1 MFPSD
6 DGVFIKKVL
15 KNGIYNSSV
24 SYIRKDNLVFGIK
37 EDNKIKEFWLNFEDG
52 LKLNV
57 AYKSEYNS
65 LFKNSETP
73 KVCNDGCVTSLTL
86 NDGLIIH
93 IEPNGDIIQ
102 KHYKNKCEENNN
114 VDNENENEN
123 YRLITSKASIIRY
136 MENGDIK
143 ILYSNGNTSEI
154 KEGKISNINN
164 KGQKIIKEISNGEII
179 QSEPV
184 YFIEYYDPE
193 SLSRTIVREDNLKT
207 ISYPDN
213 SRITLHNDGTKIY
226 TSPVIKELNHY
237 SIENDSYAT
246 TEIYYDEVKKRTQT
260 TIAAGSTEALIGS
273 DNLMNRAYDGR
284 LVKIILPDKTLVY
297 VYKEKQST
305 ELFETYMFNTIIF
318 IYKLDGDVIRITQS
332 GDIVLVSSNERKKL
346 NNEGM
351 NKNFDKGED
360 IDYFFEVNGK
370 PEERKGGI
378 YTCQLNQ
385 GKIWT
390 KDKETNI
397 FVQLSSG
404 ENKCKIEGTTIAEMN
419 EKTIEEIEPHS
430 PRYDGDWYI
439 DPETRFSDTPKN
451 FYEPRIFVVN
461 NKTFEAKEYL
471 SEIQIEN
478 FRRNMERNIDNVYY
492 TEKKNN
498 VDGSIMHQWIEKVLT
513 ESEKYK
519 NIQKLEKEVKIPNRY
534 IPLTQTIFRSTYP
547 EKEIYLTRKL
557 KQTEKITNN
566 MRKEIENID
575 NDFTIN
581 VRNIKKPEIEKVS
594 DDIIKMNRIIQ
605 RRYIK
610 ERLEKKNIEE
620 KKDGDLVYKSEV
632 SDLNTNNNIPSVMNE
647 IQKSTSSKI
656 QDNNT
661 ENKKESESS
670 DKNKENIGSKG
681 NKGNRYMNL

>member
-1 MFPSD
+1 MYYADDIKVGEISQKVKYMFPSD

-164 KGQKIIKEISNGEII
+164 KGQKIIKDISSGEII

-193 SLSRTIVREDNLKT
+193 SLSHTIVREDNLKT

-318 IYKLDGDVIRITQS
+318 IYKIEGDVIRISQA
-332 GDIVLVSSNERKKL
+332 GDIVIVSSNERKKL
-346 NNEGM
+346 NKEGM
-351 NKNFDKGED
+351 NKNFEKGED
-360 IDYFFEVNGK
+360 IDYYFEVNGK
-370 PEERKGGI
+370 AEERKGGI
-378 YTCQLNQ
+378 YTCELNK

-404 ENKCKIEGTTIAEMN
+404 DNKCKIEGTTIAEMN

-430 PRYDGDWYI
+430 PRYEGDNYI
-439 DPETRFSDTPKN
+439 DPETRFSDPPKN
-451 FYEPRIFVVN
+451 FFEPRLFVVDN
-461 NKTFEAKEYL
+461 RTLEAKEYL
-471 SEIQIEN
+471 SENQVEN
-478 FRRNMERNIDNVYY
+478 FIRSMQKNEENVNYSV
-492 TEKKNN
+492 TKKNEGG
-498 VDGSIMHQWIEKVLT
+498 DIYIHQWIEKIL
-513 ESEKYK
+513 EQSDKYK
-519 NIQKLEKEVKIPNRY
+519 KIQNLEK
-534 IPLTQTIFRSTYP
+534 
-547 EKEIYLTRKL
+547 
-557 KQTEKITNN
+557 
-566 MRKEIENID
+566 
-575 NDFTIN
+575 
-581 VRNIKKPEIEKVS
+581 NIKMMIMP
-594 DDIIKMNRIIQ
+594 
-605 RRYIK
+605 
-610 ERLEKKNIEE
+610 
-620 KKDGDLVYKSEV
+620 
-632 SDLNTNNNIPSVMNE
+632 
-647 IQKSTSSKI
+647 
-656 QDNNT
+656 
-661 ENKKESESS
+661 
-670 DKNKENIGSKG
+670 
-681 NKGNRYMNL
+681 